1 MIKFLENVVFAL
13 RFPILIGFAI
23 VTVITA
29 TWAVQLRLDAGFDKQ
44 LPQGH
49 EYIQTFQ
56 EYRDRLFGSNR
67 VIVVVRSREEG
78 GIFTPSFMTRLK
90 EVTDDVFFLPG
101 VDRRTVTSLWTP
113 NTRYFEIT
121 EEGFRADDVIPG
133 TVTPRTLNDRN
144 LEQIRNNV
152 IRGGYVGRLVSN
164 DFNSA
169 MIVAELVELDPA
181 TSQPLDYFDL
191 AARLERDIR
200 CRNFFTVTLDAPNRQ
215 MERRI
220 GQSNTSFIFKPAQFS
235 AIVSGDLPLDRFAG
249 LQSGDCEPAL
259 EYPDQNFTVVVAEG
273 GLEDA
278 VFEIREGDA
287 DGRVVGRFSPIYIA
301 AERELE
307 DGWYTVQSGG
317 VQVLN
322 ERGRQAL
329 AEEQGLTYGAD
340 ELPVGVFV
348 VAREGEAP
356 FEVGD
361 SFGVTVERAPIDIH
375 IIGFA
380 KVIGDIADGAAG
392 VIVFF
397 ILAFIITAFLVYLYS
412 QSLILTLV
420 PLGCSLVSLIWQ
432 FGALHVLG
440 LGLDP
445 LAILVPFLVFAI
457 GVSHGVQQINLISR
471 EIENGM
477 SAMQASRSSFSGLLV
492 PGSMALITDLVG
504 FITLYLIPITMI
516 RELAITATI
525 GVLFKIFTNL
535 IMLPLVVSYFSF
547 GENYVARI
555 TRARDFRR
563 KIMRVFGFAAY
574 PPIAILIFIG
584 ACFVFVNA
592 VVASQDRHVG
602 DLHAGSPELR
612 PEARYNV
619 DSRQIAADYSIGL
632 NLLTVIVETPSE
644 ACINYE
650 PMSYLNQFSW
660 AMTNVEGVL
669 SVASLPF
676 AAKRSNA
683 GWNEGNLKWTA
694 LPRNRFALVQAT
706 APIPTST
713 GLLNANCSLLPV
725 QIFTEDSRA
734 TTISTVVHAVE
745 EWRDAHPNED
755 VNIRLASGNVGVAAA
770 TNETVEQ
777 AELPMILAVYAV
789 IILMVIATYRDWR
802 ATIACCVPLTVA
814 TFIGYWFM
822 KEIGIGLKVSTL
834 PVIVLAVGLGVDY
847 AFYIYN
853 RVQFHLSQGINIT
866 QSYQLTMYET
876 GMAVVFVALT
886 MAMGVS
892 TWVFSALKFQADMGL
907 LLFFM
912 FMTNMIMAVTVLPAI
927 AVILD
932 LLFKRTKPVRA
943 PAGGH

>member
-1 MIKFLENVVFAL
+1 MVKFLENVVFAL
-13 RFPILIGFAI
+13 RVPILAFFAI
-23 VTVITA
+23 VTIYMGYQA
-29 TWAVQLRLDAGFDKQ
+29 QFLRLDAGFDKQ

-67 VIVVVRSREEG
+67 IIVDVRSLEDG
-78 GIFTPSFMTRLK
+78 GIFTQDFMTRLK

-133 TVTPRTLNDRN
+133 TVTPGTLNARN
-144 LEQIRNNV
+144 LDQIRNNV

-164 DFNSA
+164 DFNSSL
-169 MIVAELVELDPA
+169 IVAELVEVD
-181 TSQPLDYFDL
+181 SQGQPLDYFDL

-200 CRNFFTVTLDAPNRQ
+200 CRNYFTVNLDAADRQ
-215 MERRI
+215 MTRRI
-220 GQSNTSFIFKPAQFS
+220 GTANTAYIYHPQRFQGIL
-235 AIVSGDLPLDRFAG
+235 SGELPLDRFAG

-259 EYPDQNFTVVVAEG
+259 DFPDQDYTVVVAQG
-273 GLEDA
+273 GLQDA
-278 VFEIREGDA
+278 VFDIRRGGA
-287 DGRVVGRFSPIYIA
+287 DGPVVASFSPIYVSDDM
-301 AERELE
+301 ELE

-317 VQVLN
+317 VQILN

-329 AEEQGLTYGAD
+329 AEQQGITYGAD
-340 ELPVGVFV
+340 DLPVGVFV
-348 VAREGEAP
+348 VAHEGEDP
-356 FEVGD
+356 FVEGQ
-361 SFGVTVERAPIDIH
+361 SFDVTVHRAPIDIH

-380 KVIGDIADGAAG
+380 KVIGDIADGAGG

-397 ILAFIITAFLVYLYS
+397 ILAFFITALLVFWYS
-412 QSLILTLV
+412 KSVVLTLV
-420 PLGCSLVSLIWQ
+420 PLFCSLTSLVWQ
-432 FGALHVLG
+432 FGVLNLMG

-457 GVSHGVQQINLISR
+457 GVSHGVQQVNLISS
-471 EIENGM
+471 EIENGKN
-477 SAMQASRSSFSGLLV
+477 AYQAARASFSGLLV

-504 FITLYLIPITMI
+504 FITLWLIPITMI

-525 GVLFKIFTNL
+525 GVMFKIFTNL

-547 GENYVARI
+547 DEAYVARV

-563 KIMRVFGFAAY
+563 KVMKVFGYAAY
-574 PPIAILIFIG
+574 PPISILIFIA
-584 ACFVFVNA
+584 ACFIFVNA
-592 VVASQDRHVG
+592 VVQSQGRHIG

-632 NLLTVIVETPSE
+632 NLLTVIVETPTE
-644 ACINYE
+644 ACIDYE
-650 PMSYLNQFSW
+650 YMNYLNEFSW
-660 AMTNVEGVL
+660 AMQNVDGVI

-706 APIPTST
+706 SPIPTST
-713 GLLNANCSLLPV
+713 GWLNANCSLLPV
-725 QIFTEDSRA
+725 QIFIADSKA

-745 EWRDAHPNED
+745 EWRDANPHEN

-770 TNETVEQ
+770 TNETVEH
-777 AELPMILAVYAV
+777 AELPMILAVYLV

-853 RVQFHLSQGINIT
+853 RVQFHLSEGLNIT
-866 QSYQLTMYET
+866 RSYQQTMYET

-892 TWVFSALKFQADMGL
+892 TWVFSALKFQADMGF

>member
-1 MIKFLENVVFAL
+1 MVKFLENVVFTL
-13 RFPILIGFAI
+13 RVPILAAFA
-23 VTVITA
+23 VITIFFA
-29 TWAVQLRLDAGFDKQ
+29 LQARHLGLDAGFDKQ

-67 VIVVVRSREEG
+67 IIVDVRSREEG
-78 GIFTPSFMTRLK
+78 GVFTQDFMTRLK

-133 TVTPRTLNDRN
+133 TVTPSTLNAQN
-144 LEQIRNNV
+144 LDQIRNNV

-164 DFNSA
+164 DFNSSL
-169 MIVAELVELDPA
+169 IVAELVENDPS
-181 TSQPLDYFDL
+181 TGEPLNYFDL
-191 AARLERDIR
+191 ASRLERDIR
-200 CRNFFTVTLDAPNRQ
+200 CRNFFTVNLDAADRQ

-220 GQSNTSFIFKPAQFS
+220 GAANTPYIYHPARFS
-235 AIVSGDLPLDRFAG
+235 AIMSGELPVDRFAG

-259 EYPDQNFTVVVAEG
+259 DLPDQNFTVVVAQG
-273 GLEDA
+273 GLQDA
-278 VFEIREGDA
+278 VFEIHRGDA
-287 DGRVVGRFSPIYIA
+287 GGEVVGTFSPIYISNDT
-301 AERELE
+301 ELE

-329 AEEQGLTYGAD
+329 TQQQGITYGAD
-340 ELPVGVFV
+340 DLPVGVFV
-348 VAREGEAP
+348 VAHEDEDPFVQGE
-356 FEVGD
+356 
-361 SFGVTVERAPIDIH
+361 SFDVTVHRAPIDIH

-380 KVIGDIADGAAG
+380 KVIGDIADGAGG

-397 ILAFIITAFLVYLYS
+397 ALAFVITAALVFWYS

-420 PLGCSLVSLIWQ
+420 PLFCSLTSLVWQ
-432 FGALHVLG
+432 FGVLHLMG

-457 GVSHGVQQINLISR
+457 GVSHGVQQVNLISR
-471 EIENGM
+471 EIQNGKN
-477 SAMQASRSSFSGLLV
+477 AYDAARASFSGLLV
-492 PGSMALITDLVG
+492 PGTMALITDLVG

-525 GVLFKIFTNL
+525 GVMFKIFTNL
-535 IMLPLVVSYFSF
+535 VMLPLVVSYFTF
-547 GENYVARI
+547 NEAYVARI
-555 TRARDFRR
+555 TRARDVRR
-563 KIMRVFGFAAY
+563 KVMRVFGYAAY
-574 PPIAILIFIG
+574 PPIAILLFVG
-584 ACFVFVNA
+584 AMFVFGNA
-592 VVASQDRHVG
+592 VIQSQGRHVG

-632 NLLTVIVETPSE
+632 NLLTVIVETPTE
-644 ACINYE
+644 ACINHEY
-650 PMSYLNQFSW
+650 MNYLNEFSW
-660 AMTNVEGVL
+660 AMTNIDGVL

-683 GWNEGNLKWTA
+683 CWNEGNLKWTA

-706 APIPTST
+706 SPIPTST

-725 QIFTEDSRA
+725 QIFTEDSTA

-745 EWRDAHPNED
+745 EWREANLHPD

-770 TNETVEQ
+770 TNETVER

-789 IILMVIATYRDWR
+789 IILMVVVTYRDWR
-802 ATIACCVPLTVA
+802 ATIACCVPLTIA
-814 TFIGYWFM
+814 TFVGYWFM
-822 KEIGIGLKVSTL
+822 KDLGIGLKVATL

-853 RVQFHLSQGINIT
+853 RLQFHLSEGLNIT
-866 QSYQLTMYET
+866 QSYQQTMYET

-886 MAMGVS
+886 MAAGVS

-907 LLFFM
+907 LLSFM

-927 AVILD
+927 AVVLD